1 MDGVCYC
8 PNATALMEELGAK
21 HDAEN
26 WRLFIDSS
34 KTSLKAVLLHNGNTK
49 PSIPLAHAVGMKE
62 TYDSMKRILELIHYE
77 YYKWKICGDLKVIS
91 LVLGLQLGYTK
102 HMCFLC
108 LWNSRDD
115 RNHFFVKK
123 WPSRVDHEV
132 GRYNGAAYAFGG
144 SKKSVS
150 SSIAHQAWTDKKL
163 CKSNECGRKWI

>member
-21 HDAEN
+21 RDAEN

-34 KTSLKAVLLHNGNTK
+34 KTSLKAVLLHNGITK

-77 YYKWKICGDLKVIS
+77 DYKWKICRCRRS

-102 HMCFLC
+102 AHMLFMSL
-108 LWNSRDD
+108 
-115 RNHFFVKK
+115 
-123 WPSRVDHEV
+123 E
-132 GRYNGAAYAFGG
+132 
-144 SKKSVS
+144 
-150 SSIAHQAWTDKKL
+150 
-163 CKSNECGRKWI
+163 